1 MAASVASRP
10 VSNGGK
16 PRVVPIGTDVAILDL
31 CRSGVALAEPGPL
44 SSWGGARNRVDRESR
59 FLSVAHAE
67 NIAAAA
73 GHALQLGLP
82 LNRHV
87 TWHLEKSG
95 VAPGD
100 GAKAIGRF
108 LKLHR
113 QFLAARGQPFAC
125 VWVREDDDGDRSKG
139 AHVHILMHVPSAVA
153 PAVTRRQRRWL
164 RMAACQPYSA
174 GSLRTSRI
182 GGTVRAAESGSL
194 HYTVSLAKIVDYLL
208 KGISAGAAERLRRSP
223 VTFLRMLPLQRHGRG
238 GHITGKRCGWS
249 ENVGAKAR
257 RAR

>member
-108 LKLHR
+108 LKLHGNFSPHVASR
-113 QFLAARGQPFAC
+113 SLACGCVRTTTATGARARTSISSCTCRAPLRPQSPGGSGDGCAWRLASRTAPEACARRGSAARCALPKA
-125 VWVREDDDGDRSKG
+125 DRCTTQS
-139 AHVHILMHVPSAVA
+139 
-153 PAVTRRQRRWL
+153 
-164 RMAACQPYSA
+164 
-174 GSLRTSRI
+174 
-182 GGTVRAAESGSL
+182 
-194 HYTVSLAKIVDYLL
+194 
-208 KGISAGAAERLRRSP
+208 RSP
-223 VTFLRMLPLQRHGRG
+223 R
-238 GHITGKRCGWS
+238 
-249 ENVGAKAR
+249 
-257 RAR
+257 